1 MNDINKI
8 ETLFKDKIK
17 GFLNQNSF
25 NTWIRPIRIISLDN
39 ETISFQVPSK
49 VHIDYIKGQYRTV
62 FENALKEITGR
73 AEIITKFLID
83 SDTDY
88 SIEKKEDGERSQ
100 KLKPVAKSRLAP
112 YKETSLNPKYTFENF
127 VMGNGN
133 ETAYVSSMQVAQN
146 VKNTQYN
153 PLLIF
158 GGVGLGKTHL
168 VSAIGNYVF
177 NHDPSIRVLYLTSD
191 QFVIQIVNNI
201 KNKTIDEYKAFLS
214 SKDLIIIDDIQFFA
228 KKEKSQEELFHIF
241 NFIYYG
247 GGQIVLTSDF
257 HPNEIHQLDDRLKS
271 RFKMGLVTDVRAPD
285 LETRAAIVRLKAE
298 EISFTLNDDVVMFI
312 ANNINTNVRDLE
324 GAVKKLFF
332 YHSHFNKE
340 IGINKAKEILKE
352 LITSKKST
360 LNIDKIQDI
369 VSEFFSIPKDLLM
382 KKTRT
387 KEVAEARAV
396 AMYLCTTQLKATTTS
411 IGVHFGG
418 REHST
423 VSHAATKIQK
433 KLSAKD
439 PETVKMIDD
448 ILNVI
453 NLSTC

>member
-88 SIEKKEDGERSQ
+88 SIERKEEGDRAEK

-158 GGVGLGKTHL
+158 GGVGPGKNPSG
-168 VSAIGNYVF
+168 VGNRQLCVQ
-177 NHDPSIRVLYLTSD
+177 PRSVD
-191 QFVIQIVNNI
+191 QGAV
-201 KNKTIDEYKAFLS
+201 
-214 SKDLIIIDDIQFFA
+214 
-228 KKEKSQEELFHIF
+228 
-241 NFIYYG
+241 
-247 GGQIVLTSDF
+247 SDF
-257 HPNEIHQLDDRLKS
+257 RPVRYTDRK
-271 RFKMGLVTDVRAPD
+271 
-285 LETRAAIVRLKAE
+285 
-298 EISFTLNDDVVMFI
+298 
-312 ANNINTNVRDLE
+312 
-324 GAVKKLFF
+324 
-332 YHSHFNKE
+332 
-340 IGINKAKEILKE
+340 
-352 LITSKKST
+352 
-360 LNIDKIQDI
+360 
-369 VSEFFSIPKDLLM
+369 
-382 KKTRT
+382 
-387 KEVAEARAV
+387 
-396 AMYLCTTQLKATTTS
+396 
-411 IGVHFGG
+411 
-418 REHST
+418 
-423 VSHAATKIQK
+423 
-433 KLSAKD
+433 
-439 PETVKMIDD
+439 
-448 ILNVI
+448 
-453 NLSTC
+453 